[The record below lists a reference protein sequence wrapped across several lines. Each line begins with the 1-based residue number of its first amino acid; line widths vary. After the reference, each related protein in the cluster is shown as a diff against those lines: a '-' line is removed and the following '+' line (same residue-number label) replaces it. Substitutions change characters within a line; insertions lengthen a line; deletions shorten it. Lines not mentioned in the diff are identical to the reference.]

1 MWFGYHTA
9 LGAFTSCFS
18 ADQQWLVEPGSL
30 EMPLKTRWK
39 QPLNVYS
46 GSCVPSVLVPL
57 HLIPFILGHSR
68 LYWSPLSFT
77 HPFFLPIFTLL
88 YLLPLPSCTH
98 LYHCLLLFAHVIC
111 PLVSSILYLFHL
123 SFISH
128 CLSIFSLFYLC
139 SLFFTQ
145 LFFFGV
151 FSCLDLKSPCL
162 PLSVC
167 WPSKPCAL

>member
-1 MWFGYHTA
+1 M
-9 LGAFTSCFS
+9 L
-18 ADQQWLVEPGSL
+18 
-30 EMPLKTRWK
+30 LKTRSK

-46 GSCVPSVLVPL
+46 GSCVPSVLVPP

-68 LYWSPLSFT
+68 LYWSPIVYPSLLFTCLLYTSLSFT
-77 HPFFLPIFTLL
+77 PPLL
-88 YLLPLPSCTH
+88 YPSLSFT
-98 LYHCLLLFAHVIC
+98 CLLLFAHVIC

-128 CLSIFSLFYLC
+128 CLSIFSLFYFC
-139 SLFFTQ
+139 SLFFAQ
-145 LFFFGV
+145 LFFSGV

-167 WPSKPCAL
+167 WPSKQSAL